1 MEQDEGQGDTS
12 FTSLRTGTTNSAD
25 VEAYYDDWAD
35 GYDETLDEWQY
46 QAPDDASQLLSAHLD
61 DGARILDVGCG
72 TGLLGAALGRHGAY
86 RIDGMDISQKSLD
99 LAEQRGGYSR
109 LIHHDLQNIPL
120 PAGDDAYDAA
130 ASVGVLTYI
139 QDAEALFRDLC
150 RCVRPGGAIAFT
162 QRSDLWEERM
172 FPQIISRLETEGLWQ
187 NRHVSRP
194 RAYLPGN
201 EDFADEVRVIH
212 TLCLVL

>member
-1 MEQDEGQGDTS
+1 MLLAAAGLLLCCCRLS
-12 FTSLRTGTTNSAD
+12 PRL
-25 VEAYYDDWAD
+25 
-35 GYDETLDEWQY
+35 L
-46 QAPDDASQLLSAHLD
+46 LLSHGLD
-61 DGARILDVGCG
+61 NPDLM
-72 TGLLGAALGRHGAY
+72 GAAL
-86 RIDGMDISQKSLD
+86 
-99 LAEQRGGYSR
+99 AEKRGGYSR

-150 RCVRPGGAIAFT
+150 RCVRPAGAIAFT

-201 EDFADEVRVIH
+201 EDFADDVRGIH
-212 TLCLVL
+212 TLWLVL